1 VHKRRHQD
9 AINRRRRRRGH
20 NNNNIGHIVCSSND
34 DVAERRKV
42 NQLAGAAGQ
51 ERSHYLGEFLVQ
63 LFLRQFSVQQN
74 CPVYPT
80 LFFFL
85 NRSIQPYFVFVP
97 FSSLVYDRR
106 GNFTTRAAGNRAKPT
121 IFRNRRPL

>member
-80 LFFFL
+80 LFFF
-85 NRSIQPYFVFVP
+85 SEPIHSTVFC
-97 FSSLVYDRR
+97 FCSFFLI
-106 GNFTTRAAGNRAKPT
+106 G
-121 IFRNRRPL
+121 L